1 MTTKLELLYKQRNEI
16 QEQIQKILNKEKE
29 KAAAIIREK
38 YTGKCFVHIDDP
50 IREKKIFKV
59 ISINKNGTAHCIVVQ
74 DFSGDDKDGHFEFI
88 EIRNEDVYEIDKPQY
103 DYDLMFE
110 AKEITPIEFDK
121 TLVDVMDKIV
131 SMSR

>member
-59 ISINKNGTAHCIVVQ
+59 ISINKNGTAHCIVIR
-74 DFSGDDKDGHFEFI
+74 DFSSEDRDGHFEFI
-88 EIRNEDVYEIDKPQY
+88 EIKNEDVYDIDKPRY
-103 DYDLMFE
+103 SYDLMFE
-110 AKEITPIEFDK
+110 AKEISSIEFDK
-121 TLVDVMDKIV
+121 TLMGAMDKIV
-131 SMSR
+131 NMSR